1 MNIEVPRQ
9 RSIANEERRDNWIFF
24 VYSVILTSS
33 THIYEK
39 QSCLHLGLIIKGVVQ
54 DIHGVETKDYILMES
69 QIDISST
76 WSRVYAIERPAPS
89 CDGSIYDSKGRSA
102 HGCFCAV
109 GEIHRL
115 CSVIGISTINVVVRT
130 HVTHNYLMF
139 IYIQNS

>member
-1 MNIEVPRQ
+1 MYFV
-9 RSIANEERRDNWIFF
+9 SI
-24 VYSVILTSS
+24 ILLFIIKLRFPSHKS
-33 THIYEK
+33 YINVM

-54 DIHGVETKDYILMES
+54 DIHGVETKDYISMES
-69 QIDISST
+69 QIDIGST